1 MTDKAWL
8 EARRQR
14 LETDAVKAREEYR
27 KAEEFIL
34 RAEGAILL
42 INEQLA
48 EMGKADQPSPVPAS
62 APRIAASVDVVPC
75 DYCGAAITGKKFR
88 KGEHVYCS
96 IVCADKD
103 ANGQGG

>member
-1 MTDKAWL
+1 MTDTAWL

-14 LETDAVKAREEYR
+14 LETDVVKAREEYR

-48 EMGKADQPSPVPAS
+48 EMDKTDQPSPVQVS
-62 APRIAASVDVVPC
+62 APPATTSADVVPC
-75 DYCGAAITGKKFR
+75 DYCGAAITGRKFR
-88 KGEHVYCS
+88 KGEKVYCG
-96 IVCADKD
+96 IACADKD